1 MVSCTQIVEEDM
13 GAEGAKVARRTGT
26 SDKVAEGRAPSGQLG
41 DGSKPIPA
49 TAVKILLPA
58 LKELLQGM
66 GTQYDL
72 LKEVVAAVQ
81 ARPSPSP
88 AIFPISTVFF
98 CDLVD
103 HNLW

>member
-1 MVSCTQIVEEDM
+1 M

-81 ARPSPSP
+81 ARPSPSQ
-88 AIFPISTVFF
+88 AIFPISTVSF
-98 CDLVD
+98 
-103 HNLW
+103 W